1 MENVQKHGDIN
12 LVTTEKKR
20 NYLLSESNCLI
31 QSFLHKVCWL

>member
-12 LVTTEKKR
+12 LVATEEKETICYQ
-20 NYLLSESNCLI
+20 NQIILL